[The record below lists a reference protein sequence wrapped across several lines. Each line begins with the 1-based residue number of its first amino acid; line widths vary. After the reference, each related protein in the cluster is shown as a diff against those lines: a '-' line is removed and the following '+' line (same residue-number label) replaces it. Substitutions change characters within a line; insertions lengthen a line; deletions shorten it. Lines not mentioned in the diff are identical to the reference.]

1 MKALI
6 FGAGGQDGTF
16 ITTYLQELGWQ
27 VFGYG
32 HKPGQLEL
40 SVDVSNFEGIEQIIK
55 NILPDYIFHLAAVS
69 STKHEF
75 IVQNHKA
82 IVSGTLAILEAV
94 EKHIPNSKV
103 FLASSGLVFKN
114 EGRPITES
122 DEFVIDT
129 AYSLSRYQAL
139 QSARYFRR
147 RGIKVYVGFLFNH
160 ESHLR
165 PERSVARLIA
175 RGVVEVSQK
184 RAKVI
189 NIGSM
194 DVVKEWLWAGDVA
207 TAIVHFLNQD
217 HIFEMC
223 IGDGIGL
230 SVRAYAEE
238 CCKAVGILSA
248 SCLIQDPEFKAE
260 YPFLVSDPSKLFSIG
275 WVPSKDITKLAKI
288 MVEAEL
294 SR

>member
-16 ITTYLQELGWQ
+16 ITTYLQKLGWQ

-40 SVDVSNFEGIEQIIK
+40 SADVSNFEGIEQIIK
-55 NILPDYIFHLAAVS
+55 NISPDYIFHLAAVS
-69 STKHEF
+69 STRHEF

-94 EKHIPNSKV
+94 EKHTPNSKV

-114 EGRPITES
+114 DGRPITES

-139 QSARYFRR
+139 QTARYFRG

-165 PERSVARLIA
+165 SERSVARSIA
-175 RGVVEVSQK
+175 RGVVDVSQK
-184 RAKVI
+184 REKVI
-189 NIGSM
+189 NIGSA

-230 SVRAYAEE
+230 SVGAYAEE
-238 CCKAVGILSA
+238 CCKAVGISSA
-248 SCLIQDPEFKAE
+248 SCLIEAPEFKAE

-275 WVPSKDITKLAKI
+275 WLPSKDISELAKI

-294 SR
+294 SC